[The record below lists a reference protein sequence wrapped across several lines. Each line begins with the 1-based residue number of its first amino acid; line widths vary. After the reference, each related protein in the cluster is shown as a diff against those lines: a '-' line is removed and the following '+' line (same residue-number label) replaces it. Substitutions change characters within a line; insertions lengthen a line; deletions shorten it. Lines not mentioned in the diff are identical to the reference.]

1 MMDYYLIIL
10 ISVFV
15 AVAVALVVILLTP
28 KTEKEIVE
36 ERVTKYFKGSS
47 IDDIEDIVM
56 MERRIKKDERRG
68 NRRFISKDLSEY
80 IISSGIQLTP
90 QEFILTWIGLIFV
103 PMLLLSLLGVSLIT
117 IAAVALVGF
126 LIPPIMLRRAKNKTQ
141 FLFTKQLGEALVIMG
156 NAVRGGFSFRQSMD
170 GVAKDM
176 APPISTEFAKT
187 IREINY
193 GVSMEQALNNMTARV
208 KNPDLDL
215 LVCAVLISSQVGG
228 NMSDMMD
235 TIASTIKDRIRIKQ
249 EIRVL
254 TASGRMSSMVI
265 GLLPVFI
272 ILILMVISP
281 AYFRGFFNTMAGV
294 IMAVGCVIMEM
305 IGFFLIRRISD
316 VKY

>member
-1 MMDYYLIIL
+1 MDLYLIII
-10 ISVFV
+10 ISVLA
-15 AVAVALVVILLTP
+15 AVTVALIVVLVTP
-28 KTEKEIVE
+28 RTEKEIVAD
-36 ERVTKYFKGSS
+36 RFTKYFKGRSL
-47 IDDIEDIVM
+47 DDIEDVVIR
-56 MERRIKKDERRG
+56 ERRLKNGGRG
-68 NRRFISKDLSEY
+68 GAKRFISKDLSDY

-90 QEFILTWIGLIFV
+90 QEFILIWLGLIFI
-103 PMLLLSLLGVSLIT
+103 PMFLLSLLGISLIT

-126 LIPPIMLRRAKNKTQ
+126 LIPPILLQRAKNKTQ
-141 FLFTKQLGEALVIMG
+141 LMFTKQLGEALVIMG

-176 APPISTEFAKT
+176 IPPISTEFAKT

-193 GVSMEQALNNMTARV
+193 GISMEKALNNMAERV

-228 NMSDMMD
+228 NMSDIMD

-254 TASGRMSSMVI
+254 TASGRMSASVI
-265 GLLPVFI
+265 GLLPIFI
-272 ILILMVISP
+272 ILILMLISP
-281 AYFRGFFNTMAGV
+281 SYFSGFFNTTMGV
-294 IMAVGCVIMEM
+294 IMAVVCVLMEL
-305 IGFFLIRRISD
+305 IGFFLIRKVSD

>member
-1 MMDYYLIIL
+1 MDFYLIIL
-10 ISVFV
+10 ISVFTAI
-15 AVAVALVVILLTP
+15 AVFFAVILLTP

-36 ERVTKYFKGSS
+36 ERVSKYFKGGNL
-47 IDDIEDIVM
+47 DDVEDMVIK
-56 MERRIKKDERRG
+56 ERRQKKGERVG
-68 NRRFISKDLSEY
+68 TKRFISKDLSDY

-90 QEFILTWIGLIFV
+90 QEFILIWIGLIFI
-103 PMLLLSLLGVSLIT
+103 PMILLALMGISLVT

-126 LIPPIMLRRAKNKTQ
+126 VIPPVMLKRARNKTQ
-141 FLFTKQLGEALVIMG
+141 LLFTKQLGEALVIMG

-176 APPISTEFAKT
+176 LPPISTEFAKA

-193 GVSMEQALNNMTARV
+193 GVSLEQALNNMTQRI

-254 TASGRMSSMVI
+254 TAAGRISAMVI

-272 ILILMVISP
+272 ILILMMVSP
-281 AYFRGFFNTMAGV
+281 SYFGGFFNTLIGVVMATV
-294 IMAVGCVIMEM
+294 CVVMEL
-305 IGFFLIRRISD
+305 IGFFIIRKISD